1 MPPNRHRPWL
11 MASFADPG
19 AMGAPQ
25 HARALSRPWRV
36 AFFHRRRHRCQDRV
50 CGLDHGPGGSCY
62 IAAGYAGIYLATSM
76 VRRVRLR
83 R

>member
-1 MPPNRHRPWL
+1 MPEPYP
-11 MASFADPG
+11 DPG
-19 AMGAPQ
+19 GSP
-25 HARALSRPWRV
+25 SSTV
-36 AFFHRRRHRCQDRV
+36 AVTGVKTGV